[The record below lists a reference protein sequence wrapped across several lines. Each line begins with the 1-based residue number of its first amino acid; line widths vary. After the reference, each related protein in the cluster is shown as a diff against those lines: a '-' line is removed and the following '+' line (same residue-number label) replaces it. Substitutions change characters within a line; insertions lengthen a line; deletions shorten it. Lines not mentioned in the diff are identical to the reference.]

1 MTSCTRGHDHTVHRD
16 SRVACSEG
24 EPVADYDEPALKWR
38 KSTRSNSGH
47 CLEVAAA
54 GGVVHLRD
62 SKRPDGPIVPISAR
76 AWLVFV
82 AELRA
87 SQ

>member
-1 MTSCTRGHDHTVHRD
+1 
-16 SRVACSEG
+16 
-24 EPVADYDEPALKWR
+24 VADYDDKPALIWR
-38 KSTRSNSGH
+38 KGTRSNSGG
-47 CLEVAAA
+47 CLEAAAA
-54 GGVVHLRD
+54 GGVVLLRD
-62 SKRPDGPIVPISAR
+62 SKRPGGPIVSIPAR

>member
-1 MTSCTRGHDHTVHRD
+1 M
-16 SRVACSEG
+16 
-24 EPVADYDEPALKWR
+24 ADYDDKLALNWR
-38 KSTRSNSGH
+38 KSMKSGTVG
-47 CLEVAAA
+47 CLEVAA
-54 GGVVHLRD
+54 GDGVVYLRD
-62 SKRPDGPIVPISAR
+62 SKRLEGPILPISAR

>member
-1 MTSCTRGHDHTVHRD
+1 M
-16 SRVACSEG
+16 
-24 EPVADYDEPALKWR
+24 ADYDGPALNWR
-38 KSTRSNSGH
+38 KSTQSAGGN

-54 GGVVHLRD
+54 DGVVFLRD
-62 SKRPDGPIVPISAR
+62 SKPPDGPIVPISAR

-87 SQ
+87 SH

>member
-1 MTSCTRGHDHTVHRD
+1 
-16 SRVACSEG
+16 
-24 EPVADYDEPALKWR
+24 VADYDDKLALNWR
-38 KSTRSNSGH
+38 KSMQSNSGG

-54 GGVVHLRD
+54 GGVVFLRD
-62 SKRPDGPIVPISAR
+62 SKRADGPIVPISAR

>member
-1 MTSCTRGHDHTVHRD
+1 
-16 SRVACSEG
+16 
-24 EPVADYDEPALKWR
+24 VADYDDKPALNWR
-38 KSTRSNSGH
+38 KSTQSAGGG

-54 GGVVHLRD
+54 GGVVFLRD
-62 SKRPDGPIVPISAR
+62 SKRPDGPIVPISAH

-87 SQ
+87 SH

>member
-1 MTSCTRGHDHTVHRD
+1 M
-16 SRVACSEG
+16 
-24 EPVADYDEPALKWR
+24 ADYDDEPALNWR
-38 KSTRSNSGH
+38 KSTQSNSGG

-54 GGVVHLRD
+54 RGVVFLRD
-62 SKRPDGPIVPISAR
+62 SMHPEGPVVPIAAR

-87 SQ
+87 SH

>member
-1 MTSCTRGHDHTVHRD
+1 
-16 SRVACSEG
+16 
-24 EPVADYDEPALKWR
+24 VADYVDEPALNWR
-38 KSTRSNSGH
+38 KSTQSNSDG
-47 CLEVAAA
+47 CLEVAAVDR
-54 GGVVHLRD
+54 VVFLRD

-76 AWLVFV
+76 TWLVFV

>member
-1 MTSCTRGHDHTVHRD
+1 M
-16 SRVACSEG
+16 A
-24 EPVADYDEPALKWR
+24 AYDDKPALNWR
-38 KSTRSNSGH
+38 KSTQSNSGG

-54 GGVVHLRD
+54 GGVVLLRD

>member
-1 MTSCTRGHDHTVHRD
+1 
-16 SRVACSEG
+16 
-24 EPVADYDEPALKWR
+24 VADYDDKPVLNWR
-38 KSTRSNSGH
+38 KSTQSNSNG

-54 GGVVHLRD
+54 DGVVFLRD
-62 SKRPDGPIVPISAR
+62 STRPDGPIVPISAR

-82 AELRA
+82 TELHA

>member
-1 MTSCTRGHDHTVHRD
+1 
-16 SRVACSEG
+16 
-24 EPVADYDEPALKWR
+24 VADYDDKPALNWR
-38 KSTRSNSGH
+38 KSTQSNSGG

-54 GGVVHLRD
+54 GGVVFLRD
-62 SKRPDGPIVPISAR
+62 SKYPDGPIVPFSTG